1 MEKIDSSIVRTE
13 DEWSEIFKSWT
24 DKMDSIY
31 SPEERHDATMWNF
44 ENPAEWMELYNN
56 DVFEAWIEY
65 DSFAVE
71 TPYFD
76 KLKFEGEVKELIKDI
91 VYDDNSMDI
100 ITDYIYENFGL
111 EEPLNEKMDE
121 VIEIIG
127 KILR

>member
-31 SPEERHDATMWNF
+31 SPEERRDATMWNDK
-44 ENPAEWMELYNN
+44 NPAEWMEPYNN
-56 DVFEAWIEY
+56 DVFEAWVEY

-91 VYDDNSMDI
+91 IYGDRSQEEFEE
-100 ITDYIYENFGL
+100 YISERY
-111 EEPLNEKMDE
+111 PMTTKDKMDE